1 MDDKIKEKK
10 ENVDLLREESDSF
23 EKEKMNI
30 ANEIK
35 QILNSIREEN
45 LHLEKVIYIIILP
58 IYNFYTTNL
67 NFAI

>member
-58 IYNFYTTNL
+58 IYNFYTNL
-67 NFAI
+67 NVAI